1 MSRMKWIVS
10 AVLLVAGI
18 AACSRTKK
26 EEPKAEVK
34 QESPAPAA
42 VQPAPAVIPPVT
54 VEAPAPATAPAPAA
68 SRPAVQTKRA
78 ATRPKPAASK
88 PVTASNGTPR
98 PVFTAGDTT
107 PSTESLPAPPP
118 QVERLPAERP
128 VERPAVPAP
137 PPRPTTASVPSGTRF
152 DVRLSEP
159 LSSAHNHTGDT
170 FQAVLDRDLEAEGAV
185 VAPAGST
192 VVGKIANVVES
203 GRVEGVARMTLQ
215 LTAIK
220 INGADHP
227 IETSTVGFDA
237 QKSTKS
243 DAAKIGGG
251 AGLGAIIGAIAGGGK
266 GAAIGAAIGGAAG
279 AGTVLATRGKAV
291 ELKAEDKITFRL
303 EDAVSLPIVRPTR
316 E

>member
-18 AACSRTKK
+18 AACTRTKR
-26 EEPKAEVK
+26 EEPKAAVK

-42 VQPAPAVIPPVT
+42 VQAPAAIPPVT
-54 VEAPAPATAPAPAA
+54 VEAPLPSAPATSPAPV
-68 SRPAVQTKRA
+68 RTKRA
-78 ATRPKPAASK
+78 ATRTKPAASK
-88 PVTASNGTPR
+88 PVAASNGTPR

-107 PSTESLPAPPP
+107 PSTESLPALPP
-118 QVERLPAERP
+118 QVETLPARP
-128 VERPAVPAP
+128 SVPAA

-170 FQAVLDRDLEAEGAV
+170 FKAVLDRDLEAEGVV

-192 VVGKIANVVES
+192 VVGKIANMVEA

-215 LTAIK
+215 LTAIQV
-220 INGADHP
+220 NGTDHP

-237 QKSTKS
+237 TKSTKQ
-243 DAAKIGGG
+243 DAMKIGGG

-279 AGTVLATRGKAV
+279 AGTVLATRGKPV
-291 ELKAEDKITFRL
+291 ELKAEDRITFRL
-303 EDAVSLPIVRPTR
+303 EGAVTLPIVRQ
-316 E
+316 